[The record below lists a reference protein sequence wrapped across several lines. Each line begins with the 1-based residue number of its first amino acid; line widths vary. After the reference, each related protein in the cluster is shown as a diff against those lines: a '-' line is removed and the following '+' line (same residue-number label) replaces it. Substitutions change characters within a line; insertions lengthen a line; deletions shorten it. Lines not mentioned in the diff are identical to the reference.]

1 MSATPVE
8 MAEAQDFPKSAFVV
22 LLEDYRAL
30 ERQLAEAKGTQ
41 IGWMV
46 EGTYNGEE
54 ISRTLFALEDREF
67 ADLFKENNGGV
78 VKPIYDAP
86 TQMKRSLEPQ
96 ASAED
101 RVMTDERKPDASS
114 QPHARYSYNDLLACI
129 REQQAALKKMDH
141 AYVRLLEIG
150 RDRLMDYGCVCDP
163 LEVMEKSDID
173 LRDLRAVLAKW
184 RIE

>member
-101 RVMTDERKPDASS
+101 RVMAPILNRTPDTLTTWCG
-114 QPHARYSYNDLLACI
+114 RDI
-129 REQQAALKKMDH
+129 RELSREELIEALS
-141 AYVRLLEIG
+141 YSVRQYHEHLQSSIRSSE
-150 RDRLMDYGCVCDP
+150 LMR
-163 LEVMEKSDID
+163 EF
-173 LRDLRAVLAKW
+173 AKA
-184 RIE
+184 RNR

>member
-30 ERQLAEAKGTQ
+30 ERQLSEAKGTQ

-114 QPHARYSYNDLLACI
+114 QPLQAHSKTEYKRMVAQGANVLPPEPRGCPTPGACSALAVM
-129 REQQAALKKMDH
+129 RENA
-141 AYVRLLEIG
+141 E
-150 RDRLMDYGCVCDP
+150 
-163 LEVMEKSDID
+163 
-173 LRDLRAVLAKW
+173 LRAQLAEAE
-184 RIE
+184 RQREERLPNDAGGSTNG